1 MRSTDLTIEARIQR
15 RENWRALRERCKM
28 KIEEEEK
35 RVDYSTTMYVRW
47 WRAAKQRKEERRKK
61 KDFLIFK

>member
-35 RVDYSTTMYVRW
+35 RVDYSTTTLCKMMESSQVEKGR
-47 WRAAKQRKEERRKK
+47 KKEEKG
-61 KDFLIFK
+61 FFNF

>member
-15 RENWRALRERCKM
+15 GENWRALRERCKM

-35 RVDYSTTMYVRW
+35 RVDYSTTILCKMVESSQVEKGR
-47 WRAAKQRKEERRKK
+47 KKEEKG
-61 KDFLIFK
+61 FFNF

>member
-35 RVDYSTTMYVRW
+35 RVDYSTTILCKMVESSQVEKGR
-47 WRAAKQRKEERRKK
+47 KKEEKG
-61 KDFLIFK
+61 FFNF